1 MPELALSTGS
11 ETKLN
16 SIEEKLSELEDMQL
30 LAKLDIISVKERIE
44 KMSPPGASPELDE
57 KIRILQDLAGN
68 EKLQAVDS
76 VMRKVESLEARME
89 GMGGRG
95 TPAPANFEKLVDARI
110 DERLAGMDK
119 KISPAA
125 KPDISALREELKAE
139 IENLNKKVDDI
150 RMAASPVQKY
160 TDDQIDAR
168 MRESGT
174 RFEDLENKMSAIKN
188 DIFEA
193 RRDLEGRIAGI
204 KTVNPDELDKKMADV
219 ENKISAIRNDAL
231 ETKSELES
239 RIAGI
244 KTLNPDELDKKMAD
258 VEKLGVSLLK
268 GDISSMVKE
277 ETGSVKAD
285 LEKRFS
291 ELKSANAQELKKNI
305 DFAREASLREL
316 DARMDEIRNMFS
328 KTQNLVSSDDLQK
341 YMATLFERVDK
352 SDQGIEARVMAQL
365 EKIKS
370 ELASSP
376 KTNYDEL
383 VKFKLSMMD
392 EINKRTEEIKKSM
405 HSDMSSKMQVSE
417 KEPSKAID
425 SLQRD
430 VSDLMILRKD
440 TENLRQLVGKVK
452 LQNIEQIDQKIEL
465 LSKKQEWVESELLK
479 KDLTV
484 VMEKLAELDRRFRE
498 MAVSMPVF
506 IE

>member
-1 MPELALSTGS
+1 M
-11 ETKLN
+11 
-16 SIEEKLSELEDMQL
+16 
-30 LAKLDIISVKERIE
+30 
-44 KMSPPGASPELDE
+44 
-57 KIRILQDLAGN
+57 
-68 EKLQAVDS
+68 
-76 VMRKVESLEARME
+76 
-89 GMGGRG
+89 
-95 TPAPANFEKLVDARI
+95 
-110 DERLAGMDK
+110 
-119 KISPAA
+119 
-125 KPDISALREELKAE
+125 
-139 IENLNKKVDDI
+139 
-150 RMAASPVQKY
+150 
-160 TDDQIDAR
+160 
-168 MRESGT
+168 
-174 RFEDLENKMSAIKN
+174 
-188 DIFEA
+188 
-193 RRDLEGRIAGI
+193 
-204 KTVNPDELDKKMADV
+204 
-219 ENKISAIRNDAL
+219 
-231 ETKSELES
+231 
-239 RIAGI
+239 
-244 KTLNPDELDKKMAD
+244 NPDELDKKMAD

-268 GDISSMVKE
+268 NDISSMVNE
-277 ETGSVKAD
+277 ETGSAKAD
-285 LEKRFS
+285 LESRFA
-291 ELKSANAQELKKNI
+291 ELKTANMQEIKKNV
-305 DFAREASLREL
+305 DFAREDSLREL

-417 KEPSKAID
+417 REPSKAID

-430 VSDLMILRKD
+430 VSDLMILKKD
-440 TENLRQLVGKVK
+440 IESLRQLVAKVK
-452 LQNIEQIDQKIEL
+452 LQNIEQIDQRIEL